1 MASNLALDDDLIKE
15 AQRIGGVKTKKGV
28 ITEALIEYIQR
39 RKQIEIISQFG
50 TVDYDGDY
58 DYKKYRNINENSCWY
73 FCLVNIEL
81 KLYNAFLWMSGIFLK
96 FHLVSGDTFRK

>member
-50 TVDYDGDY
+50 TVDYDPDY
-58 DYKKYRNINENSCWY
+58 SILAGTRDNPNENTGKMKS
-73 FCLVNIEL
+73 
-81 KLYNAFLWMSGIFLK
+81 
-96 FHLVSGDTFRK
+96 RKS